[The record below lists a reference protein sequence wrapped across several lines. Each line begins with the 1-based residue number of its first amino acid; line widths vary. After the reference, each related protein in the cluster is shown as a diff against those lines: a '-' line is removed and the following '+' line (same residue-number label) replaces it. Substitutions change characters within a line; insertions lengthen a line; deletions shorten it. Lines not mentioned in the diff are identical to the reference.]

1 MMRSFFW
8 MGSLGALL
16 TVGCGEQQEQPA
28 DLSDCRADE
37 GDGLEFEEGGY
48 IEGDKLFLTVGYG
61 GGCEEHVFTL
71 CWPSQT
77 FMESAP
83 VQVGLEVLHNA
94 NNDMCDAYFFDP
106 IEFDLT
112 PLREAYVDSYGG
124 GGTILVN
131 VGGESLEYTFE

>member
-1 MMRSFFW
+1 MMRRILWLS
-8 MGSLGALL
+8 SLSGLL
-16 TVGCGEQQEQPA
+16 VSGCGGTEEQPA
-28 DLSDCRADE
+28 NFSDCRADE
-37 GDGLEFEEGGY
+37 GDGLEFEEGSY
-48 IEGDKLFLTVGYG
+48 IEGDELFLTVGYG
-61 GGCEEHVFTL
+61 GGCEEHEFTL

-106 IEFDLT
+106 ISFDLT
-112 PLREAYVDSYGG
+112 PLREAYVDGYGG

>member
-1 MMRSFFW
+1 
-8 MGSLGALL
+8 
-16 TVGCGEQQEQPA
+16 
-28 DLSDCRADE
+28 
-37 GDGLEFEEGGY
+37 
-48 IEGDKLFLTVGYG
+48 
-61 GGCEEHVFTL
+61 CEEHEFTL

-106 IEFDLT
+106 ISFDLT
-112 PLREAYVDSYGG
+112 PLREAYVDGYGG

-131 VGGESLEYTFE
+131 VGGESLEYTFD